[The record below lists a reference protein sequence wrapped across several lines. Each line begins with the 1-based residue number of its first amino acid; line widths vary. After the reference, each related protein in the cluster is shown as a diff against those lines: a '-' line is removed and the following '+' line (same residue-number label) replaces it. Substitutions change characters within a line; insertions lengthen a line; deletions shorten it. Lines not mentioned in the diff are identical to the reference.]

1 MNSLLFFI
9 TKQPLDNRVMGV
21 KRFVAAEKANRV
33 VPVGDPN
40 ENNCLERWDE

>member
-1 MNSLLFFI
+1 LGNTVI
-9 TKQPLDNRVMGV
+9 EV
-21 KRFVAAEKANRV
+21 KRFVAAAKANWV